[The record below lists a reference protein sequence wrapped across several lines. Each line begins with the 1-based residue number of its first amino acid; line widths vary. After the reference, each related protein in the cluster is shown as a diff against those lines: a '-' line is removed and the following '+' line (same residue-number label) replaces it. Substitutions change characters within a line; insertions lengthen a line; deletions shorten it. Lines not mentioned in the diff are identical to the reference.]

1 MVLDSEVVLQVSRV
15 SGSCYDCMCR
25 LTEHSFCSAGGR
37 LVTAARAAQAR
48 HTICAFNCL
57 CSHVVCEHSEG
68 RCSEGLSVTLLVWQ
82 VAAVA
87 GEEEEDP
94 LCEMCTQFVTDL
106 KTYISSDQG
115 RAYFTNMINQVNMY
129 GY

>member
-1 MVLDSEVVLQVSRV
+1 MSFVV
-15 SGSCYDCMCR
+15 
-25 LTEHSFCSAGGR
+25 
-37 LVTAARAAQAR
+37 
-48 HTICAFNCL
+48 